1 MKKKWEKPQII
12 GVQNKM
18 EQITEKMADYVCGKL
33 CMHKL
38 RSPSES
44 ELEAICTECKMGE
57 YINDIQYAYD
67 NINSFDR
74 SQSLQLMRKYSG
86 LVRCNDCEFL
96 RTNEDG
102 YRWCN
107 NLAGLRD
114 GYLNEDDGCARGKR
128 KVF

>member
-86 LVRCNDCEFL
+86 FVRCNDCEYAKI
-96 RTNEDG
+96 NEYG
-102 YRWCN
+102 QRWCN
-107 NLAGLRD
+107 NIQGMTNSWLTD
-114 GYLNEDDGCARGKR
+114 EDGCARGKQ
-128 KVF
+128 KMS